1 MHRPISQLRARH
13 RARRRAGERGFTLL
27 EMIIV
32 VTMIGILATLAI
44 PALIHSPRRAQEAV
58 LKTNLRTIRDVI
70 NQFYA
75 DKGQYPT
82 SLEALVDEGYLR
94 TVPIDPITKTSD
106 TWQLVY
112 DEVEE
117 GEEPA
122 ETDLPEEGEPG
133 IVDVYSGA
141 EGMSLDGTPYSEW

>member
-1 MHRPISQLRARH
+1 MHRIANRH
-13 RARRRAGERGFTLL
+13 RARRSSGEGGFTLL

-32 VTMIGILATLAI
+32 VTMIGILATIAI
-44 PALIHSPRRAQEAV
+44 PALLHSPRRAQEAV

-70 NQFYA
+70 NQHYA

-82 SLEALVDEGYLR
+82 SLEALVDEGYVR
-94 TVPIDPITKTSD
+94 TIPIDPITKSSE

-122 ETDLPEEGEPG
+122 ETDLPEDGEPG

-141 EGMSLDGTPYSEW
+141 EGTSLDGTPYSEW